1 MRSVQGWLTVSW
13 PRSWTSP
20 VQAVVMVAQLL
31 SGSLLVILN
40 TSTLLTSLVMVS
52 RAVRSIWPSV
62 SMLGHQKQER
72 LRKLLIKK
80 YET

>member
-1 MRSVQGWLTVSW
+1 MSW

-40 TSTLLTSLVMVS
+40 TSTLLTSLVIVS
-52 RAVRSIWPSV
+52 RAVRSI
-62 SMLGHQKQER
+62 
-72 LRKLLIKK
+72 
-80 YET
+80 